1 MSINC
6 NMIAESQKNGLWV
19 KDNTSSWNKKI
30 SEEEYREL
38 TSQETI
44 KKLKILGGKVTIT
57 RYPDGRVKEIISV
70 FHNKNARGIKA
81 IERCHYI
88 FSNINGNNEGDK

>member
-6 NMIAESQKNGLWV
+6 TMFTESQENGLWV

-57 RYPDGRVKEIISV
+57 RYHDGRVKEIISV
-70 FHNKNARGIKA
+70 FHTKKERGIRTT
-81 IERCHYI
+81 ERCVYR
-88 FSNINGNNEGDK
+88 FDYTYKNN

>member
-6 NMIAESQKNGLWV
+6 NMITESQKNGLWV
-19 KDNTSSWNKKI
+19 KDNTFSWNKKI
-30 SEEEYREL
+30 SEEEYLEL
-38 TSQETI
+38 TSPETI

-70 FHNKNARGIKA
+70 FHTKKERGIRTT
-81 IERCHYI
+81 ERCVYRFDYI
-88 FSNINGNNEGDK
+88 CENN

>member
-6 NMIAESQKNGLWV
+6 TMFTESQKNGIWV
-19 KDNTSSWNKKI
+19 RDNSASWYKVISKKDYNEMTSP
-30 SEEEYREL
+30 
-38 TSQETI
+38 ETI
-44 KKLKILGGKVTIT
+44 KKLKLLGGKVTIT